1 MRKRHEL
8 ETSLTQQIGL
18 QQMIRKDWVRI
29 QRSITRGLSAGSQI
43 ILEEFQSKA
52 VSNIFFP
59 PFMKASAQK
68 SSGTVQIV
76 GIHDML
82 GVKRKCEAA
91 EVKKLLV

>member
-1 MRKRHEL
+1 
-8 ETSLTQQIGL
+8 
-18 QQMIRKDWVRI
+18 
-29 QRSITRGLSAGSQI
+29 
-43 ILEEFQSKA
+43 
-52 VSNIFFP
+52 
-59 PFMKASAQK
+59 MKASAQK